1 MTESDRQTTTA
12 ASPELGI
19 LQPTFEAIRT
29 NCHISDARHA
39 GDYTLCVYLLKMREY
54 YRWENNIPFSKP
66 LPQQDLSDWLTQREA
81 HWETLED
88 MPMEVVPVP
97 GGRHDPFDMAAINAS
112 LNDRGFAYSSG
123 YGRNMKPVFFFA
135 ELERREQHDGYTLIV
150 TGREYARDLAAP
162 PAMSREHSIF
172 IRRESLRRMLWEKIE
187 EWRWNRPANA
197 MRNAIRCYDFDNAAE
212 RSLEAMTDTE
222 LHSALLHEI
231 GEVEAGKLLGED
243 WEAMLA
249 ALPPAPGK
257 AEIMLRAV
265 RDNLADCLVTLPALL
280 ENVKPAALH
289 FYVGN
294 MSNMRKT
301 LFPALVSA
309 YDAWTVSG
317 NTTELQAVA
326 ARAAKHW
333 QSLALDLLDIY
344 SRAQPDCPQALVG
357 SIENNTY

>member
-1 MTESDRQTTTA
+1 MTGSDKPTAPA
-12 ASPELGI
+12 ASPDFGI

-54 YRWENNIPFSKP
+54 YRWENNIPFSTP
-66 LPQQDLSDWLTQREA
+66 LPRQDLSDWLTQREA

-88 MPMEVVPVP
+88 KSLETVPVP
-97 GGRHDPFDMAAINAS
+97 DRQHDPFDSNAINAG

-135 ELERREQHDGYTLIV
+135 ELERREIQEGYTLIV
-150 TGREYARDLAAP
+150 AGREFARDLAAP
-162 PAMSREHSIF
+162 PAMTREQTIYL
-172 IRRESLRRMLWEKIE
+172 RRESLRRMLWEKIE
-187 EWRWNRPANA
+187 EWRWNKPANA
-197 MRNAIRCYDFDNAAE
+197 MRNAIRCYDFDHAAE
-212 RSLEAMTDTE
+212 RSLETMTETE
-222 LHSALLHEI
+222 LHSAMLHEI
-231 GEVEAGKLLGED
+231 GEVEAGKLLGGE

-249 ALPPAPGK
+249 ALPSCK

-280 ENVKPAALH
+280 QKAEPAALH
-289 FYVGN
+289 FYIGN
-294 MSNMRKT
+294 MSNMRKA

-317 NTTELQAVA
+317 DTRDLQKVSAGA
-326 ARAAKHW
+326 SGHW
-333 QSLALDLLDIY
+333 HSLALGLLDTY
-344 SRAQPDCPQALVG
+344 SHCGPDCQQTLIG

>member
-1 MTESDRQTTTA
+1 MTESDRQIAPA
-12 ASPELGI
+12 ASSDLGI

-29 NCHISDARHA
+29 NCNISDARHA

-54 YRWENNIPFSKP
+54 YRWENNIPFSMP

-88 MPMEVVPVP
+88 KPMETVPVP
-97 GGRHDPFDMAAINAS
+97 GSRHDPFDTTAINAS
-112 LNDRGFAYSSG
+112 LNDHGFAYSSG

-135 ELERREQHDGYTLIV
+135 ALERREKHDGYTLIV

-162 PAMSREHSIF
+162 PAMSRERTIY

-187 EWRWNRPANA
+187 EWRWNKPANA

-231 GEVEAGKLLGED
+231 GEVEAGKLLGEG

-249 ALPPAPGK
+249 ALPSGK

-265 RDNLADCLVTLPALL
+265 RDNLADCLVTLPALI
-280 ENVKPAALH
+280 ERAVPAALH

-294 MSNMRKT
+294 MSNMRKA
-301 LFPALVSA
+301 LFPSLVSA

-317 NTTELQAVA
+317 NTTELQAVS
-326 ARAAKHW
+326 ARAAMHW
-333 QSLALDLLDIY
+333 QSLALDLLNIY
-344 SRAQPDCPQALVG
+344 SHDQADCLQTLVG
-357 SIENNTY
+357 SIEKHTY

>member
-1 MTESDRQTTTA
+1 MADSDKPTA
-12 ASPELGI
+12 SASLPDLGI

-54 YRWENNIPFSKP
+54 YRWENNIPFSTP
-66 LPQQDLSDWLTQREA
+66 LPHQDLSDWLTQREA

-88 MPMEVVPVP
+88 KPLEAVPVT
-97 GGRHDPFDMAAINAS
+97 GRQHDPFDTTRINAD

-135 ELERREQHDGYTLIV
+135 ELERREMHEGYTLIV

-162 PAMSREHSIF
+162 PAMTRERSIY

-187 EWRWNRPANA
+187 EWRWNQPANA

-212 RSLEAMTDTE
+212 RSLEAMTETE

-231 GEVEAGKLLGED
+231 GEVEAGKLLGDD
-243 WEAMLA
+243 WEDMLA
-249 ALPPAPGK
+249 AVSPSK

-265 RDNLADCLVTLPALL
+265 RDNLADTLVTLPALL
-280 ENVKPAALH
+280 QTAEPAALH
-289 FYVGN
+289 FYMGN

-309 YDAWTVSG
+309 YDAWTVG
-317 NTTELQAVA
+317 GHTRELQAITVRA
-326 ARAAKHW
+326 ARHW
-333 QSLALDLLDIY
+333 QSLALGLLEIF
-344 SRAQPDCPQALVG
+344 SRDGPDCRQALVG
-357 SIENNTY
+357 SIEHNTY

>member
-1 MTESDRQTTTA
+1 
-12 ASPELGI
+12 
-19 LQPTFEAIRT
+19 
-29 NCHISDARHA
+29 
-39 GDYTLCVYLLKMREY
+39 
-54 YRWENNIPFSKP
+54 
-66 LPQQDLSDWLTQREA
+66 
-81 HWETLED
+81 
-88 MPMEVVPVP
+88 MEKIPVP
-97 GGRHDPFDMAAINAS
+97 GSRHDPFDTLAINTS
-112 LNDRGFAYSSG
+112 LNEHGFAYSSG

-135 ELERREQHDGYTLIV
+135 ALERREEHEGYTLIV

-162 PAMSREHSIF
+162 PAMSREHTIY

-187 EWRWNRPANA
+187 EWRWNKPANA

-231 GEVEAGKLLGED
+231 GEVEAGKLLGGE

-249 ALPPAPGK
+249 ALPPGK

-280 ENVKPAALH
+280 ERAEPAALH

-309 YDAWTVSG
+309 YDAWTASG
-317 NTTELQAVA
+317 STTELQAVT

-333 QSLALDLLDIY
+333 QSLALDLLDSY
-344 SRAQPDCPQALVG
+344 SRDQPACPQTLICN
-357 SIENNTY
+357 IENNTC

>member
-1 MTESDRQTTTA
+1 MTESDRQITPA
-12 ASPELGI
+12 ASPDLGI

-29 NCHISDARHA
+29 NCNISDARHA

-88 MPMEVVPVP
+88 KPMETVPVP
-97 GGRHDPFDMAAINAS
+97 GSRHDPFDTSAINAS
-112 LNDRGFAYSSG
+112 LNDHGFAYSSG

-135 ELERREQHDGYTLIV
+135 ALERREQHDGYTLIV

-162 PAMSREHSIF
+162 PAMSRERTIY

-187 EWRWNRPANA
+187 EWRWNKPANA

-231 GEVEAGKLLGED
+231 GEVEAGKLLGEG

-249 ALPPAPGK
+249 ALPSGK

-280 ENVKPAALH
+280 ERAVPAALH

-294 MSNMRKT
+294 MSNMRKA
-301 LFPALVSA
+301 LFPSLVSA

-317 NTTELQAVA
+317 NITELQAVS

-333 QSLALDLLDIY
+333 QSLALDLLNIY
-344 SRAQPDCPQALVG
+344 SHDQPDCPQTLVG
-357 SIENNTY
+357 SIEKNTY

>member
-1 MTESDRQTTTA
+1 MTESDRQIAPA
-12 ASPELGI
+12 ASPDLGI

-29 NCHISDARHA
+29 NCNISDARHA

-54 YRWENNIPFSKP
+54 YRWENNLPFSMP

-88 MPMEVVPVP
+88 KPMETVPVP
-97 GGRHDPFDMAAINAS
+97 GSRHDPFDTPAINAS
-112 LNDRGFAYSSG
+112 LNDHGFAYSSG

-135 ELERREQHDGYTLIV
+135 ALERCEQHDGYTLIV

-162 PAMSREHSIF
+162 PAMSRERTIY

-187 EWRWNRPANA
+187 EWRWNKPANA

-212 RSLEAMTDTE
+212 RSLEEMTDTE

-231 GEVEAGKLLGED
+231 GEVEAGKLLGEG

-249 ALPPAPGK
+249 ALPSGK

-265 RDNLADCLVTLPALL
+265 RDNLADCLVTLPALI
-280 ENVKPAALH
+280 ERAVPAALH

-294 MSNMRKT
+294 MSNMRKA
-301 LFPALVSA
+301 LFPSLVSA

-317 NTTELQAVA
+317 NTAELRAVS
-326 ARAAKHW
+326 ARAARHW
-333 QSLALDLLDIY
+333 QSLALDLLNIY
-344 SRAQPDCPQALVG
+344 SHDQADSLQTLIG
-357 SIENNTY
+357 NIEKHTY